1 MSLNEMAERFYNIAA
16 SKGFHDTP
24 GNIGERVA
32 LIHSE
37 VSELLEAYR
46 NGNPPCTKCPEL
58 SSAQEEVADIIVRTL
73 DLAHEFGIDVDQAVD
88 VKTAYNKTR
97 PRMHGGKKF

>member
-1 MSLNEMAERFYNIAA
+1 MLNEMAKKFYDIAA

-37 VSELLEAYR
+37 ASELLEAYR

-58 SSAQEEVADIIVRTL
+58 TSAEEEVADIIVRTL
-73 DLAHEFGIDVDQAVD
+73 DLSYEFGIDVDKAIAAKV
-88 VKTAYNKTR
+88 AYNEGR